1 MFQWVQIVRIPLP
14 ILLTESYHVIIPM
27 AINADPGRRYFHD
40 LKIVSF
46 LFIPKTTINSNIPP
60 AIGMLVAA
68 NVIGGIPRNI
78 VRDSTKIVSSERVN
92 ALAKPIHD
100 LLDSL
105 RL

>member
-1 MFQWVQIVRIPLP
+1 MGPNSTDSFAAP

-27 AINADPGRRYFHD
+27 ATNADPGRRYFHD

-46 LFIPKTTINSNIPP
+46 LFIPKTTINSNITP

-68 NVIGGIPRNI
+68 NVIGGISRKI
-78 VRDSTKIVSSERVN
+78 VRDSIKIVSSERLN

-100 LLDSL
+100 LLASF

>member
-1 MFQWVQIVRIPLP
+1 MGPNSTDSFAAP

-27 AINADPGRRYFHD
+27 AINTDPGRRYFHD

-46 LFIPKTTINSNIPP
+46 LFIPKTTISSNIPP

-78 VRDSTKIVSSERVN
+78 VRDSIKIVSSERVN
-92 ALAKPIHD
+92 ALAKTIQD